1 MKRRINESDRTGP
14 QATKQ
19 FNDRDCGHRRARSN
33 GFFWEKLADYSSEN
47 TSLRPAV
54 PRGQPLAGSV
64 ACSDWCAICFR
75 TQRSEG
81 KNFEAKGGMK
91 NQASRN
97 FGFWLTTTS
106 KVGGRCWMT
115 GIIACERSNEGRKD
129 PVNGTAASLQLP
141 SGCRGLFFNR

>member
-19 FNDRDCGHRRARSN
+19 FNDRDCGRRRAHPN
-33 GFFWEKLADYSSEN
+33 GCLWEKLGDYSFEN

-64 ACSDWCAICFR
+64 AYGDWCAICFR
-75 TQRSEG
+75 PQRSQG

-106 KVGGRCWMT
+106 KVGRRCWTM
-115 GIIACERSNEGRKD
+115 GSSRAKD
-129 PVNGTAASLQLP
+129 PM
-141 SGCRGLFFNR
+141 RGR